1 MKSNHYIYRLGFD
14 LFLVTVCFLVARLI
28 FPNAGIILSIRGV
41 ILYTYAISFWYFAS
55 KITFLYE
62 EFLARSLSKEIVAVI
77 KTIVAQ
83 SAFMI
88 IALFFGSRNPLG
100 AKYFVSCFALLE
112 FVIMPIAKWAARW
125 YYATTYYK
133 DKRQTHIL
141 IAGAGP
147 LGMDFYKL
155 ISSNKEFNYKVDG
168 FIDDEQKAFL
178 NGLYL
183 GKINDLDRILAEI
196 LKKS

>member
-1 MKSNHYIYRLGFD
+1 
-14 LFLVTVCFLVARLI
+14 
-28 FPNAGIILSIRGV
+28 V